1 MEVFIVIVVFVFV
14 VIPLVIGVL
23 WKAYKDIREIYLY
36 FTVKPFI
43 SFRDHRQPLSKLEV
57 QSILDKHFRY
67 YVLLDIALK
76 QEFIRR
82 VLYFLND
89 KQFEGRQG
97 LHITR
102 EIKVLIAASAV
113 QLTLGLP
120 PMSFPHFHTIVV
132 YPGFFRLGP
141 QKSKAVGAVHSDGTI
156 IFSLNHFIN
165 GYLHSDDAYNV
176 GLHEMAH
183 ALKLENAIPNAEF
196 DFIMIRH
203 WVNGLEKAV

>member
-82 VLYFLND
+82 VLYFLMISSLKAD
-89 KQFEGRQG
+89 RGSILR
-97 LHITR
+97 
-102 EIKVLIAASAV
+102 V
-113 QLTLGLP
+113 
-120 PMSFPHFHTIVV
+120 
-132 YPGFFRLGP
+132 
-141 QKSKAVGAVHSDGTI
+141 KSK
-156 IFSLNHFIN
+156 
-165 GYLHSDDAYNV
+165 Y
-176 GLHEMAH
+176 
-183 ALKLENAIPNAEF
+183 
-196 DFIMIRH
+196 
-203 WVNGLEKAV
+203 